1 MLRRHCGHKISG
13 TFLRISGHRSG
24 KPQDLITANLQIT
37 PDDQV
42 IRMGM
47 GLSQDPPVYRQ
58 RLSVGTVSC
67 RVQAGSAR
75 IVEMK
80 SRHLTTCSGRPVQ
93 TAIHFILLSKAFFF
107 QRLGDQRIRTQ
118 FLRRVM
124 VSVKQ
129 RHQLMLY
136 RTGKLHILFLKIS
149 SDLHLKHLDQKHTA
163 HDQRKNRH
171 REKTHKKLTP
181 ERSLDKVLHDPPP
194 FPAMSTAHLSKMDFW
209 FFTAHPRSKS
219 MIEPS
224 SF

>member
-42 IRMGM
+42 IRVGM
-47 GLSQDPPVYRQ
+47 SLSQDPPVYRQ
-58 RLSVGTVSC
+58 RLSVSTVSR
-67 RVQAGSAR
+67 RVQAGAVR

-80 SRHLTTCSGRPVQ
+80 SRHLTACSGRSVQ
-93 TAIHFILLSKAFFF
+93 TSVHFILLSKALFF

-129 RHQLMLY
+129 HHQLLLY

-163 HDQRKNRH
+163 HDQWKNRH
-171 REKTHKKLTP
+171 SEKTHKKLTP

-194 FPAMSTAHLSKMDFW
+194 FPAMSAAHLSKMDFW

>member
-58 RLSVGTVSC
+58 RLSVGTVS
-67 RVQAGSAR
+67 RRIQAGAVR

-80 SRHLTTCSGRPVQ
+80 SRHLTACSGRPVQ
-93 TAIHFILLSKAFFF
+93 TSVHFIFLSKAFLF
-107 QRLGDQRIRTQ
+107 QCLGNQRIRTQ
-118 FLRRVM
+118 FLRRV
-124 VSVKQ
+124 VISVKQ
-129 RHQLMLY
+129 RHQLLFY
-136 RTGKLHILFLKIS
+136 RSGKLHILFFKIS

-163 HDQRKNRH
+163 NDQ
-171 REKTHKKLTP
+171 
-181 ERSLDKVLHDPPP
+181 
-194 FPAMSTAHLSKMDFW
+194 W
-209 FFTAHPRSKS
+209 
-219 MIEPS
+219 
-224 SF
+224 